1 MRHRQSGNSRHIRCR
16 ADPVVAHAEEDV
28 KYVPDLV
35 RLQQERTERRAV
47 FGANSDVR
55 LATLVVSLML
65 QWASRSQRSQVIAQV
80 KNCAASI
87 VRLRAR
93 VSLQMKDC
101 SQPHEVKKTGML
113 YLPQRAESQRVMIRQ
128 AVRLH

>member
-1 MRHRQSGNSRHIRCR
+1 M
-16 ADPVVAHAEEDV
+16 

-35 RLQQERTERRAV
+35 RRQQERTERRAV
-47 FGANSDVR
+47 FGANSGVR
-55 LATLVVSLML
+55 LATLVVSPML
-65 QWASRSQRSQVIAQV
+65 QWASRSQKSQVIAQV

-113 YLPQRAESQRVMIRQ
+113 YLPQRAESQSVMIRQ